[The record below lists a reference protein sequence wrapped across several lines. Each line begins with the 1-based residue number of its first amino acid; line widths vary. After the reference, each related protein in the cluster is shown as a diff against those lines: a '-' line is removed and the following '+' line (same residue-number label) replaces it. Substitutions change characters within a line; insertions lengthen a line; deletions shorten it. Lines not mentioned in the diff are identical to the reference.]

1 MNFFHLSHNSH
12 FWCLPQRLD
21 CNTAHLHQAMRS
33 IVSLS
38 LFVAFWYAIILVVRW
53 CSIVGPHKS
62 AVVLFDREYPSFGNF
77 NSAIL
82 IGVVGMKSYMDSLFD
97 PMCVPVGVTIIK
109 LNLVPNRNRPRFV
122 TLVCS
127 ETAEVWVR
135 ANRMSLSYFFFILS
149 RTDILVSP
157 I

>member
-109 LNLVPNRNRPRFV
+109 LNLAPNRNMP
-122 TLVCS
+122 CS
-127 ETAEVWVR
+127 VSMLK
-135 ANRMSLSYFFFILS
+135 NCISPNMSKPCLCRVLLSYLTLISKFHQ
-149 RTDILVSP
+149 
-157 I
+157 